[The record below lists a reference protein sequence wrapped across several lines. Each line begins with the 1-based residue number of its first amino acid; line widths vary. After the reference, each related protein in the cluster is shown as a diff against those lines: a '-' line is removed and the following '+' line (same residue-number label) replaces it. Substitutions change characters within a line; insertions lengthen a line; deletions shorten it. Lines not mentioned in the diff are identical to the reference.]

1 MSGTEQS
8 AVSPAS
14 EPSDISHQDNLIRI
28 RASSKRN
35 SLTSLIVGCVGAF
48 VSLML
53 FKFLPENFFLLGI
66 FASSLAIVALLIGIL
81 KLREPPF
88 SFEISKSEISY
99 LHRHGKWVVQWD
111 NIQRIDVPKVHK
123 GLEHEPL
130 AMVGIRVKDYRPL
143 LDAIS
148 PRLISN
154 ILMEQRPLL
163 LHGRDDCAT
172 GTCYGDDLIED
183 DKYKFEDGKV
193 IKGMQA
199 MLANRMTKLR
209 NNLGYDLFVAV
220 GELDR
225 PASEFVTLLRD
236 CKESVERVAIES
248 SE

>member
-8 AVSPAS
+8 AISS
-14 EPSDISHQDNLIRI
+14 TTETGDESHQDNLIRI

-35 SLTSLIVGCVGAF
+35 SLTSLIVGCIGAF
-48 VSLML
+48 VSVLL
-53 FKFLPENFFLLGI
+53 FKLLPENFFLVGI
-66 FASSLAIVALLIGIL
+66 FAASLAIVALLIGIL

-88 SFEISKSEISY
+88 SFEISKEDIRY
-99 LHRHGKWVVQWD
+99 LHRHGKWAVQWD

-130 AMVGIRVKDYRPL
+130 AMIGIRIKDYRPL
-143 LDAIS
+143 LDDIS

-183 DKYKFEDGKV
+183 DKYKFEDGTV

-225 PASEFVTLLRD
+225 PTDEFVTLLRE
-236 CKESVERVAIES
+236 CKESVERVAIEA